1 MIFHVYDSVS
11 QCCRKMCRGVSLLH
25 NDSTHPEILAV
36 GRRHL
41 RREALIPRRSP
52 EPCRRQDF
60 RFTATDARTS
70 ALLLQRTRQ
79 LPVSRQQQQL
89 LNNLTVQN
97 CITGVRFPEESDH
110 LLWSLREK
118 WNGSLLYILRPQ
130 PWGSPGGSGVKNPP
144 CNARDIASIPGP
156 GRPHTRRSN

>member
-1 MIFHVYDSVS
+1 MTPLTLKYSPWGGGI
-11 QCCRKMCRGVSLLH
+11 QGGK
-25 NDSTHPEILAV
+25 
-36 GRRHL
+36 
-41 RREALIPRRSP
+41 RSFQGGHRNP
-52 EPCRRQDF
+52 AD
-60 RFTATDARTS
+60 ATTS

-118 WNGSLLYILRPQ
+118 WNGSLLYILRP
-130 PWGSPGGSGVKNPP
+130 
-144 CNARDIASIPGP
+144 
-156 GRPHTRRSN
+156 